1 MESSEFVVA
10 HQPKHPAGRSAV
22 FMRCLLK
29 IRQMVEL
36 IEKNENSGA
45 FFAIESLICCIRATK
60 RPFIHGSSLKSRL
73 ALVQ

>member
-1 MESSEFVVA
+1 VA

-29 IRQMVEL
+29 IRQIVEL
-36 IEKNENSGA
+36 IEKNENSEA
-45 FFAIESLICCIRATK
+45 FFAIEGLICCIRATK